1 MKRMN
6 PVTDLK
12 QELLKVKKPGRYV
25 GGEFGIHK
33 YSEDQPLKIAICF
46 PDLYEIGMS
55 NNAVKILYNKFNSI
69 DGVQCERVFA
79 PAPDFEEILREKKI
93 PLYSLETGIALK
105 DFDIIGFSVGYEL
118 SATNILTILELGQVP
133 LRNEN
138 RKPGDPIIIAGG
150 PAVTNPLPFSKFIDA
165 VFIGEGEKQIDAIF
179 PDLVLLKTENAPR
192 DQLMKRICEDSTVW
206 FEGKKEITQRAMW
219 KEFGSAFDSKSMMPV
234 PTVDTVQEHGV
245 IEIMRGC
252 PNGCRF
258 CHAGYFYRPL
268 RQKDFKTIIEEAE
281 HIINKCGY
289 RKITL
294 SSLSS
299 GDYSNLL
306 SLVQNLNERFKHRG
320 VSFQLPSLRV
330 NSVTLPLL
338 AELSE
343 VRKSSLTFAV
353 ETPRED
359 WQQGMNKEVPKE
371 KIIEILK
378 EAKEKGWKL
387 AKFYFMIGLPTAKG
401 EDEIQPIIDFLL
413 DIQNQ
418 VKIKIN
424 VNVGTFIPK
433 PHTPFQWGA
442 QFTDEFAMEQI
453 RRLRDALR
461 GKNFKVGFH
470 SPFVSF
476 VEGILARGD
485 ERVSDLIE
493 KAWEKGARLDAW
505 DEYFDRDL
513 WRNIIEESDW
523 NIEEEICSPLDVD
536 SELPWDSVSLGVN
549 KTQFKV
555 EYERAM
561 NFQLTESCDNP
572 CREYCGVCNKDEKV
586 RYPEGFDFLEKEIS
600 VEEETGQ
607 VRRILFN
614 FTKSGSA
621 VFFGH
626 LNIMHMFE
634 MAFQRAGIRMF
645 FTQGYNPKPKMEFPH
660 PLTLGIASEGEII
673 GAEIYYHGED
683 LNVLMN
689 DLNEVLPDGITVTD
703 SSLLTVPEEGRKY
716 KSLMAQ
722 YWGSIYKLQ
731 IDDHCKFTLD
741 VIYESLLEKAIEF
754 DVSEDFLFELKEGC
768 IEITSEMKNKK
779 MNNIMRLLNEIV
791 GENPLADGISLTR
804 IKTYKKNNNSRSLFL

>member
-1 MKRMN
+1 MKRIN
-6 PVTDLK
+6 PVSDLK
-12 QELLKVKKPGRYV
+12 RELLSVKKPGRYV
-25 GGEFGIHK
+25 GGEFGIHT
-33 YSEDQPLKIAICF
+33 YAEDQPLKVAICF

-69 DGVQCERVFA
+69 KGVQCERVFA
-79 PAPDFEEILREKKI
+79 PAPDFEEVLREKKI
-93 PLYSLETGIALK
+93 PLYSLESGIALN

-118 SATNILTILELGQVP
+118 SATNILTILELGHIP
-133 LRNEN
+133 LDNAERSED
-138 RKPGDPIIIAGG
+138 DPIIIAGG
-150 PAVTNPLPFSKFIDA
+150 PAVTNPLPFSTFIDA
-165 VFIGEGEKQIDAIF
+165 VFIGEGEIQIDNIF
-179 PDLVLLKTENAPR
+179 PELVSMKENGK
-192 DQLMKRICEDSTVW
+192 KRIDLYNRIKSDDTVW
-206 FEGKKEITQRAMW
+206 TSGRKDITNRAMW
-219 KEFGSAFDSKSMMPV
+219 NDFGKNYDNHSMMPV

-268 RQKDFKTIIEEAE
+268 IQKDYKTIVEEAE

-294 SSLSS
+294 SSLST
-299 GDYSNLL
+299 GDYQNLL
-306 SLVQNLNERFKHRG
+306 PLVRNLNQRFKHRG

-338 AELSE
+338 AEISE

-371 KIIEILK
+371 RIIEILK
-378 EAKEKGWKL
+378 EAKEQGWKL

-418 VKIKIN
+418 VKMKIN
-424 VNVGTFIPK
+424 VSVGTFIPK

-442 QFTDEFAMEQI
+442 QFTDETSMEQI
-453 RRLRDALR
+453 KRLRDALR

-470 SPFVSF
+470 SPFVSY

-485 ERVSDLIE
+485 ERVGALIR

-513 WRNIIEESDW
+513 WRETILEADW
-523 NIEEEICSPLDVD
+523 NIEEEICSSRDVE
-536 SELPWDSVSLGVN
+536 SVLPWDSVSLGVS
-549 KTQFKV
+549 KEQFKT
-555 EYERAM
+555 EYKRAM
-561 NFQLTESCDNP
+561 DFQLTESCDNP
-572 CREYCGVCNKDEKV
+572 CREYCGVCNKEEKV
-586 RYPEGFDFLEKEIS
+586 RYPEGPRFLEEDIAS
-600 VEEETGQ
+600 YEETGT

-614 FTKSGSA
+614 FTKNDSS

-634 MAFQRAGIRMF
+634 MAFQRAGLTMF

-683 LNVLMN
+683 LQEMMAKINN
-689 DLNEVLPDGITVTD
+689 VLPDGINVTD
-703 SSLLTVPEEGRKY
+703 STLLPVPEEGRKY

-722 YWGSIYKLQ
+722 YWGSLYKLDVDNKS
-731 IDDHCKFTLD
+731 IFTLD
-741 VIYESLLEKAIEF
+741 NIYAQLQEKADELGVSDDYTFTLNSGYIE
-754 DVSEDFLFELKEGC
+754 VL
-768 IEITSEMKNKK
+768 SEMKNKK
-779 MNNIMRLLNEIV
+779 MNNIIRLLSEFT
-791 GENPLADGISLTR
+791 GENPMAEGINLTR
-804 IKTYKKNNNSRSLFL
+804 LKTYKKDKEGKTLFV

>member
-1 MKRMN
+1 MKRIH

-12 QELLKVKKPGRYV
+12 QELLSINKPGRYV

-55 NNAVKILYNKFNSI
+55 NNAIKILYNKFNSI
-69 DGVQCERVFA
+69 KGVQCERVFA
-79 PAPDFEEILREKKI
+79 RAPDFEKVLREKKI
-93 PLYSLETGIALK
+93 PLYSLETGIALH

-118 SATNILTILELGQVP
+118 SATNILTILELGMIP
-133 LRNEN
+133 YDNAN
-138 RKPGDPIIIAGG
+138 REGHHPIVIAGG

-165 VFIGEGEKQIDAIF
+165 VFIGEGEEQIDSLF
-179 PDLVLLKTENAPR
+179 PDLVSLKEKDSSRDKLL
-192 DQLMKRICEDSTVW
+192 KRICDDPTVW
-206 FEGKKEITQRAMW
+206 TLDKKEIVNRAMW
-219 KEFGSAFDSKSMMPV
+219 NGFGKEFDQHSMMPV

-268 RQKDFKTIIEEAE
+268 RQKDYKTIVQEAE

-299 GDYSNLL
+299 GDYTNLL
-306 SLVQNLNERFKHRG
+306 PLVQNLNKKFKHRG

-338 AELSE
+338 AEISE

-359 WQQGMNKEVPKE
+359 WQKGMNKEVPKD
-371 KIIEILK
+371 KIIEILL
-378 EAKEKGWKL
+378 EAKEQGWKL

-413 DIQNQ
+413 DIQSH
-418 VKIKIN
+418 VKMKIN

-433 PHTPFQWGA
+433 PHTSFQWGA
-442 QFTDEFAMEQI
+442 QFTDETSMENI

-485 ERVSDLIE
+485 ERVSDLIK
-493 KAWEKGARLDAW
+493 KAWDKGARLDAW

-513 WRNIIEESDW
+513 WRETISEADWDIEK
-523 NIEEEICSPLDVD
+523 EICSPIDID
-536 SELPWDSVSLGVN
+536 AALPWDTVSLGVSKN
-549 KTQFKV
+549 QFKT
-555 EYERAM
+555 EYERALDSE
-561 NFQLTESCDNP
+561 LTEPCDNP
-572 CREYCGVCNKDEKV
+572 CHEYCGVCNKNEKV
-586 RYPEGFDFLEKEIS
+586 RYPEGFDYLEEEVEI
-600 VEEETGQ
+600 VEEKGE
-607 VRRILFN
+607 VRRILLN
-614 FTKSGSA
+614 FTKHGSA

-634 MAFQRAGIRMF
+634 MAFQRASFRMF

-660 PLTLGIASEGEII
+660 PLTLGIVSEWEVI

-683 LNVLMN
+683 LNDMISE
-689 DLNEVLPDGITVTD
+689 LNSVLPEGIVVTD
-703 SSLLTVPEEGRKY
+703 CCLLPVPEEGRKY

-722 YWGSIYKLQ
+722 YWGSHYKLELDKSSNHTLADLFEKIQ
-731 IDDHCKFTLD
+731 EKIMELD
-741 VIYESLLEKAIEF
+741 VSDDYQLELT
-754 DVSEDFLFELKEGC
+754 DST
-768 IEITSEMKNKK
+768 IEIESEMKNKK
-779 MNNIMRLLNEIV
+779 MNNIVRILGEIV
-791 GENPLADGISLTR
+791 GDNPLSKGINLTR
-804 IKTYKKNNNSRSLFL
+804 LKIYKKDKNTNTLFI